1 MNCASNCQH
10 SNQNRSRRGKGSHEI
25 WFGPVTKR
33 AFTVAVTVNNRHT
46 ANGILKQAGI
56 DKRL

>member
-1 MNCASNCQH
+1 MPRQA
-10 SNQNRSRRGKGSHEI
+10 KGSHEI
-25 WFGPVTKR
+25 WHSPINQARFAVS
-33 AFTVAVTVNNRHT
+33 VTVNNRHT